1 MILTLVKIN
10 WYPISHT
17 PTAIP
22 AAEDFFKVGIIMSE
36 RPVLSSRQKY
46 LQNGAFCQEYLSTEH
61 RYLLNKHQQQ
71 IIKSDNH
78 KAECSSQKSKK
89 REGVSK
95 HPHSTLSAQRRE
107 KVNVK
112 FADSRLEDKKLA
124 QRDVDNS
131 LMLALEKLKLSWN
144 CGVIFL
150 TILVL
155 VNLSISCY
163 GRD

>member
-1 MILTLVKIN
+1 MILTLIKIN

-22 AAEDFFKVGIIMSE
+22 AAEDFFKVGIVISE
-36 RPVLSSRQKY
+36 RPVLSSRQEY
-46 LQNGAFCQEYLSTEH
+46 LQNGAFCQQQQ
-61 RYLLNKHQQQ
+61 QQQ
-71 IIKSDNH
+71 ISKFDNR
-78 KAECSSQKSKK
+78 KAEWSSHKSKK
-89 REGVSK
+89 RKGVSK
-95 HPHSTLSAQRRE
+95 HPHSTPSAQRRE

-112 FADSRLEDKKLA
+112 FAGSRLEGKKLA
-124 QRDVDNS
+124 PPDVDNS

-144 CGVIFL
+144 CGVVFL
-150 TILVL
+150 IILVL